1 MLLYNLRC
9 KGQREHALVK
19 ERGKTMTNDEL
30 LNSYLLSIIGV
41 SVDIMQNIEILDL
54 NEENIKEIGKMV
66 SKLAEFKNKY
76 IEIPF

>member
-1 MLLYNLRC
+1 
-9 KGQREHALVK
+9 
-19 ERGKTMTNDEL
+19 MTNDEL
-30 LNSYLLSIIGV
+30 LNSYLLSIIGI

-76 IEIPF
+76 MEIPF

>member
-1 MLLYNLRC
+1 
-9 KGQREHALVK
+9 
-19 ERGKTMTNDEL
+19 MTNDEL
-30 LNSYLLSIIGV
+30 LNSYLLSIIGF

-76 IEIPF
+76 MEIPF